1 MNNMIVTNMLIGIVI
16 VILYKI
22 YEVSVSILRDV
33 NRTRLET
40 QTIRKYIEH
49 LSDEQSKEMEK

>member
-1 MNNMIVTNMLIGIVI
+1 MIVTNILIGIVI

-22 YEVSVSILRDV
+22 YEFSVSILREV

-40 QTIRKYIEH
+40 QTIRKYIEQFIE
-49 LSDEQSKEMEK
+49 EQAKEMEE

>member
-1 MNNMIVTNMLIGIVI
+1 MNNVIVTNILIGIVI

-22 YEVSVSILRDV
+22 YEFLVSMLRET

-40 QTIRKYIEH
+40 QTIRKYIEQ
-49 LSDEQSKEMEK
+49 LRDE

>member
-1 MNNMIVTNMLIGIVI
+1 MIVTNILIGIVI
-16 VILYKI
+16 VILYGL
-22 YEVSVSILRDV
+22 YDLLMAMLRET

-49 LSDEQSKEMEK
+49 LSDE